1 MILRPAA
8 IRPFEVYGPVFACAR
23 GFCLCKSGEFK
34 HTFPGASIVHQWNFA
49 ANSRFFPLFQEGKVD
64 KATVSRHLDG
74 GVCLHDDPPV

>member
-23 GFCLCKSGEFK
+23 AVSSNTPFQVHLLYINGILLPIHDSFRCFK
-34 HTFPGASIVHQWNFA
+34 
-49 ANSRFFPLFQEGKVD
+49 D